1 MEIINLH
8 EKEDGGCEIE
18 FDLTKEET
26 QALLG
31 YALRELLTKLA
42 MEAVDEGSK

>member
-26 QALLG
+26 QLLLG
-31 YALRELLTKLA
+31 YAIKDLLTKAA
-42 MEAVDEGSK
+42 MEVIDESS